1 MACSVRS
8 SDNSA
13 VLPYDDYRTSQ
24 SNVRARL
31 AALTGLIGFALA
43 PAAIVLS
50 MRMVEVTL
58 IMAVI
63 AIAAGCSVFGILALA
78 LAKRARLRRSIS
90 LGRMG
95 GAKLAGLGRLLGMLA
110 LSFGL
115 AACVALSVYTI
126 MTSR

>member
-1 MACSVRS
+1 MACSARS

-31 AALTGLIGFALA
+31 AALTGLIGFFLA

-50 MRMVEVTL
+50 MRMAKVTL

-63 AIAAGCSVFGILALA
+63 AIAAVFGILALA

-115 AACVALSVYTI
+115 AACVALSVYAI

>member
-1 MACSVRS
+1 MPSF
-8 SDNSA
+8 
-13 VLPYDDYRTSQ
+13 DDYRKSE

-31 AALTGLIGFALA
+31 AALTGLIGVALA

-50 MRMVEVTL
+50 MRLVEVTL
-58 IMAVI
+58 VMAVI

-115 AACVALSVYTI
+115 AACVALSVYAI

>member
-1 MACSVRS
+1 M
-8 SDNSA
+8 
-13 VLPYDDYRTSQ
+13 LPYDDYRTNQ

-31 AALTGLIGFALA
+31 AALTGLIGIALA

-50 MRMVEVTL
+50 MRMAKVTL

-63 AIAAGCSVFGILALA
+63 AIAAGCSLFGILALL

-95 GAKLAGLGRLLGMLA
+95 GAKLAGLGRLLGTLA
-110 LSFGL
+110 LSLGL
-115 AACVALSVYTI
+115 AACVALVVYAI

>member
-1 MACSVRS
+1 VPSF
-8 SDNSA
+8 
-13 VLPYDDYRTSQ
+13 DDYRKSE

-31 AALTGLIGFALA
+31 AALTGLIGVALA

-50 MRMVEVTL
+50 MKSVTVTL

-63 AIAAGCSVFGILALA
+63 AVAAGSSLFGILTLA
-78 LAKRARLRRSIS
+78 LAKRARLRRSVS

-95 GAKLAGLGRLLGMLA
+95 GARLAGLGRVLGMLS
-110 LSFGL
+110 LSLGL
-115 AACVALSVYTI
+115 AACVALAVYAV

>member
-1 MACSVRS
+1 M
-8 SDNSA
+8 
-13 VLPYDDYRTSQ
+13 LPYEDSRASE
-24 SNVRARL
+24 SNVRAHF
-31 AALTGLIGFALA
+31 AALAGLIGVTLA

-50 MRMVEVTL
+50 LRMVAVTL

-63 AIAAGCSVFGILALA
+63 AIAAGCSLFGILALF

-95 GAKLAGLGRLLGMLA
+95 GAKLAGFARLLGTLA
-110 LSFGL
+110 LSLGL
-115 AACVALSVYTI
+115 AACVALAVYAI

>member
-1 MACSVRS
+1 M
-8 SDNSA
+8 
-13 VLPYDDYRTSQ
+13 LPYEDYRTNQ
-24 SNVRARL
+24 ANVRARL
-31 AALTGLIGFALA
+31 AALTGLIGVVLA

-50 MRMVEVTL
+50 MRLVEVTL

-63 AIAAGCSVFGILALA
+63 AIAAGCSVFGILALV

-95 GAKLAGLGRLLGMLA
+95 GAKLAGLGRLLGTLA
-110 LSFGL
+110 LSLGL
-115 AACVALSVYTI
+115 AACVALAVYAI